1 MVPRRG
7 PLFTPRGFHDHSGCY
22 TAEAMREMRERLV
35 QGFRDALRARLGED
49 LVSVVLYGS
58 EARGDS
64 RPDSDFDFLVVCG
77 DLPAS
82 RLRRADI
89 LPDVRGRM
97 TPLLREARSRGLEP
111 YFSVLWKTP
120 EEASRPSLL
129 YLDMVEDARMIE
141 DRDGFFAGVL
151 ERLRTRLRERG
162 ARRIPIGNSWY
173 WDLKPD
179 YRPGEVFE
187 LP

>member
-1 MVPRRG
+1 
-7 PLFTPRGFHDHSGCY
+7 
-22 TAEAMREMRERLV
+22 MRERLV
-35 QGFRDALRARLGED
+35 RGFHEALQARLGRD

-58 EARGDS
+58 QARGDS
-64 RPDSDFDFLVVCG
+64 RPDFDFLVVCEN
-77 DLPAS
+77 LPAS

-89 LPDVRGRM
+89 QPEVRRLM
-97 TPLLREARSRGLEP
+97 APLIEEARSRGLEP

-120 EEASRPSLL
+120 EEASRPALL
-129 YLDMVEDARMIE
+129 YLDMVEDARLIQ
-141 DRDGFFAGVL
+141 DRDGFFADVL